1 MYTSIQQYIGIKL
14 MDGLDLKLKLL
25 TGKGVYTDG
34 FNIKPK
40 TIGEIVE
47 TGYTT
52 HMSRA
57 IFLSLDVDYFLKQL
71 INTSAY
77 MSLYESKHSLKPFE
91 FFVSFSHGDF
101 KNEFFGNL
109 AYFLDVDVE
118 SISVDRITQ
127 NLNVKL
133 SDDDTKPIDRES
145 FDNIVKIIRLQNN
158 LDSAKKEASDE
169 NPADEKARKLLEK
182 MRKNREKIEEKKS
195 EDSDPLDFYDIVS
208 SVTTRSNSIN
218 KLNVN
223 DITIYQL
230 YDEFSRLGAIDTYEN
245 SVQATMMG
253 AKLDNGI
260 QHWSKPL

>member
-1 MYTSIQQYIGIKL
+1 
-14 MDGLDLKLKLL
+14 MDSLDFKLKLL
-25 TGKGVYTDG
+25 TGKCVYTDG
-34 FNIKPK
+34 FNIRPK

-47 TGYTT
+47 IGYTT
-52 HMSRA
+52 HMAKA
-57 IFLSLDVDYFLKQL
+57 IFLSLDVEYFLKQL

-101 KNEFFGNL
+101 KNEFFSNL
-109 AYFLDVDVE
+109 AYFLEVDVDC
-118 SISVDRITQ
+118 ISVDRITQ

-133 SDDDTKPIDRES
+133 SDEDTKLIDRES
-145 FDNIVKIIRLQNN
+145 FDNIVKTIRFQNN
-158 LDSAKKEASDE
+158 LESTKKDNSDE
-169 NPADEKARKLLEK
+169 NPDDEKARKLLEK
-182 MRKNREKIEEKKS
+182 MRKNREKIEGLKA

-253 AKLDNGI
+253 AKLESGI